1 MAYTTCNAYT
11 GSAIFMPILLIQIM
25 VIASPAHQF
34 FPFRYKNSPKKRL
47 FCNMPVRRKT
57 EIPIHRLDK
66 DNPVGLKIHGID
78 STKPY
83 ADARAYGAHR
93 DDHYVFILFLKGT
106 CRMRIDTQLHHA
118 AAPALLSILPGQVHQ
133 YLTSSDDAAVWFMA
147 ADSLL
152 VGDPFQ
158 SMLNDV
164 AHIGPVPLT
173 PGQFTSLEGMC
184 NVLSRQ
190 FEGAD
195 TVPYYKPVMHSLV
208 TAFTGIVA
216 GVFKEY
222 MGSDKQVQRGAAI
235 TSTFRQLLAAHYKTM
250 KSPADYAAKLNL
262 SLSYLNET
270 VKIHTGFPVSYW
282 IQQET
287 MMEARRL
294 LYYSQLSIKEV
305 AYQLG
310 YDDPTYFSRL
320 FKKVVDLTPGE
331 YRKNH
336 RE

>member
-1 MAYTTCNAYT
+1 LLCLFQFCYIHANLTYSNNA
-11 GSAIFMPILLIQIM
+11 
-25 VIASPAHQF
+25 IATPAASQF
-34 FPFRYKNSPKKRL
+34 FPFRYKNSPKKPL

-57 EIPIHRLDK
+57 VIPVHRMDEENPIGLEIHALDASQAH
-66 DNPVGLKIHGID
+66 V
-78 STKPY
+78 
-83 ADARAYGAHR
+83 DAGAYGVHR
-93 DDHYVFILFLKGT
+93 DDHYVFILLIKGT
-106 CRMRIDTQLHHA
+106 CYVKIDTQLHHA
-118 AAPALLSILPGQVHQ
+118 VAPALLSILPGQVHQ
-133 YLTSSDDAAVWFMA
+133 YISSSDDAAVWFLA

-152 VGDPFQ
+152 IGEPFQ
-158 SMLNDV
+158 PLLNEA
-164 AHIGPVPLT
+164 AHIGPVTLT
-173 PGQFTSLEGMC
+173 PGQFASLEGMC
-184 NVLSRQ
+184 NVLSSQ
-190 FEGAD
+190 FAAAD
-195 TVPYYKPVMHSLV
+195 TVPYYKPVIHSLV

-222 MGSDKQVQRGAAI
+222 MGRDKQAQRGAAI

-270 VKIHTGFPVSYW
+270 VKAHTGFPVGYW

-287 MMEARRL
+287 MTEARRL
-294 LYYSQLSIKEV
+294 LYYSQLSVKEV

-320 FKKVVDLTPGE
+320 FKKVVDLTPGG
-331 YRKNH
+331 YRKRH

>member
-1 MAYTTCNAYT
+1 
-11 GSAIFMPILLIQIM
+11 
-25 VIASPAHQF
+25 
-34 FPFRYKNSPKKRL
+34 
-47 FCNMPVRRKT
+47 MPVRRKT
-57 EIPIHRLDK
+57 EIPIHRLDEE
-66 DNPVGLKIHGID
+66 NPVGLKIHAVD
-78 STKPY
+78 TTKPY
-83 ADARAYGAHR
+83 VNAQAYGAHR
-93 DDHYVFILFLKGT
+93 DDHYVFILLIKGT
-106 CRMRIDTQLHHA
+106 SCIRIDTQLYQA
-118 AAPALLSILPGQVHQ
+118 VAPALLAILPGQVHQ
-133 YLTSSDDAAVWFMA
+133 YISSSDDAAVWFMA

-152 VGDPFQ
+152 VGEPFQ
-158 SMLNDV
+158 PLLNEA
-164 AHIGPVPLT
+164 AHVGPVPLT
-173 PGQFTSLEGMC
+173 PGQFASLDGIC

-190 FEGAD
+190 FEAAD
-195 TVPYYKPVMHSLV
+195 TVPYYKPVIHSLV
-208 TAFTGIVA
+208 TAFTGMMA

-222 MGSDKQVQRGAAI
+222 MGTDKQAQRGAAI

-270 VKIHTGFPVSYW
+270 VKAHTGFPVSYW

-287 MMEARRL
+287 MTEARRL
-294 LYYSQLSIKEV
+294 LYYSQLSVKEV
-305 AYQLG
+305 AYELG